1 MIGQKYDILII
12 LKMINIGKFLIYKD
26 SKEEQM
32 RLENSL
38 CKKKN
43 KSL

>member
-26 SKEEQM
+26 SK
-32 RLENSL
+32 
-38 CKKKN
+38 
-43 KSL
+43 

>member
-26 SKEEQM
+26 KFKA
-32 RLENSL
+32 N
-38 CKKKN
+38 
-43 KSL
+43 